1 MRCVLLPL
9 IDEDNWRALSQGEQG
24 REMAAFGAYG
34 EELRAAGA
42 LVGNYR
48 PQPSAAAK
56 TVRVVDGQPQMLDGP
71 HADTKEQLGGIY
83 IIDVPDLDA
92 ALSWAARAPAARYGV
107 VEVRPLWGGQP

>member
-9 IDEDNWRALSQGEQG
+9 MDEADWRALSPTEQG
-24 REMAAFGAYG
+24 REMAAFGAFG
-34 EELRAAGA
+34 AALAEAGA

-56 TVRVVDGQPQMLDGP
+56 TVRVTDGQTRVLDGP
-71 HADTKEQLGGIY
+71 HADTEEQLGGIY

-92 ALSWAARAPAARYGV
+92 ALMWAARAPTARYGV
-107 VEVRPLWGGQP
+107 VEVRPLWGGHP